1 MQIVGASGWFI
12 RLPLLLEGLIH
23 GLLGGLLA
31 ALAVALIGRN
41 VEGADFGCIS
51 AMIARYFQ
59 PVDLLR
65 FGAAVVAVG
74 VLIGAF
80 GSLLSMRRYLKAV

>member
-1 MQIVGASGWFI
+1 MG
-12 RLPLLLEGLIH
+12 
-23 GLLGGLLA
+23 
-31 ALAVALIGRN
+31 LIGRN
-41 VEGADFGCIS
+41 VEAQIRLHL

-74 VLIGAF
+74 VLIGVL